1 MNKNYFGVIMAGGIG
16 SRFWPLSTTE
26 FPKQFHDILGTGR
39 TFLQQTF
46 DRLKKLI
53 PQDQI
58 YIVTL
63 KEYVDVTL
71 EQLPEI
77 SADQVIAE
85 PSGMNT
91 APCNLY
97 AAKLIQE
104 RNPEANIVV
113 APSDHVILDES
124 VFIQKLEL
132 ALSQSEKEDILVTLG
147 IKPTRPDTGYG
158 YIQYLTD
165 THNKSEIKK
174 VKTFTEKP
182 GIELAEAF
190 VKSGDFLWNAGIFIW
205 KAKSILNSFQKH
217 LPEMFESFDKT
228 QNPLSSEE
236 GKKEVKDI
244 YSTVQ
249 MISIDNGILE
259 KADNVYVIP
268 SSFGWSD
275 LGTWKSLYEN
285 SDKNAEEN
293 VKYGK
298 HIITYNTK
306 NSLVYTSQKKAIIVD
321 GLEDYIVVDTKKAL
335 LICPM
340 DKDQAIKA
348 FVSDL
353 KLNKGEKFT

>member
-1 MNKNYFGVIMAGGIG
+1 MKNNYFGVIMAGGIG

-26 FPKQFHDILGTGR
+26 YPKQFHDILGTGR
-39 TFLQQTF
+39 TFLQNTF
-46 DRLKKLI
+46 DRLKKII
-53 PQDQI
+53 PVEQI
-58 YIVTL
+58 YVVTL
-63 KEYVDVTL
+63 EEYVDLTL
-71 EQLPEI
+71 QQLPEI
-77 SADQVIAE
+77 SESQVIAE

-104 RNPEANIVV
+104 TDPEANIVV
-113 APSDHVILDES
+113 APSDHVILNEDI
-124 VFIQKLEL
+124 FIKKLEI
-132 ALSQSEKEDILVTLG
+132 ALKESEEKESLITLG
-147 IKPTRPDTGYG
+147 IQPTRPDTGYG
-158 YIQYLTD
+158 YIQFID
-165 THNKSEIKK
+165 NSKSEIKK

-182 GIELAEAF
+182 GIELAE
-190 VKSGDFLWNAGIFIW
+190 VLYKSGDFLWNAGIFVW
-205 KAKSILNSFQKH
+205 KAKTILNAFEQH
-217 LPEMFESFDKT
+217 LPEMFESFQRIK
-228 QNPLSSEE
+228 NPLSSEK
-236 GKKEVKDI
+236 GKKEIKSI

-259 KADNVYVIP
+259 KADNVFVIP

-285 SDKNAEEN
+285 SDKNGGNN
-293 VKYGK
+293 VKKGK
-298 HIITYNTK
+298 HILTYNTK
-306 NSLVYTSQKKAIIVD
+306 DSLIYTSQNKAIIVD
-321 GLEDYIVVDTKKAL
+321 GLEDYIVVNTRRAL

>member
-1 MNKNYFGVIMAGGIG
+1 MNKNYFGVIMAGGVG

-26 FPKQFHDILGTGR
+26 YPKQFHDILGTGR
-39 TFLQQTF
+39 TFLQNTF

-53 PQDQI
+53 PVDQI
-58 YIVTL
+58 YVVTL
-63 KEYVDVTL
+63 EEYVDLTL
-71 EQLPEI
+71 QQLPEL
-77 SADQVIAE
+77 SENQLIAE

-97 AAKLIQE
+97 AAKLIHE
-104 RNPEANIVV
+104 LNPDANIVV
-113 APSDHVILDES
+113 APSDHLILNEDI
-124 VFIQKLEL
+124 FIEKLKL
-132 ALSQSEKEDILVTLG
+132 ALNETENKEELITLG
-147 IKPTRPDTGYG
+147 IQPTRPDTGYG
-158 YIQYLTD
+158 YIQFLENNESD
-165 THNKSEIKK
+165 IKK

-182 GIELAEAF
+182 GIELAE
-190 VKSGDFLWNAGIFIW
+190 VLYKSGDFLWNAGIFVW
-205 KAKSILNSFQKH
+205 KAKTILKSFQKY
-217 LPEMFESFDKT
+217 LPEMFESFQRI
-228 QNPLSSEE
+228 QNPLNSEK
-236 GKKEVKDI
+236 GKQEIKLI

-285 SDKNAEEN
+285 SEKNGGNN
-293 VKYGK
+293 VKNGK
-298 HIITYNTK
+298 YTLTYNTK
-306 NSLVYTSQKKAIIVD
+306 NSLIYTSQNKAIVVD
-321 GLEDYIVVDTKKAL
+321 GLENYIVVNTRRAL

-340 DKDQAIKA
+340 DKDQMIKA

>member
-1 MNKNYFGVIMAGGIG
+1 MAGGVG

-26 FPKQFHDILGTGR
+26 YPKQFHDILGTGR
-39 TFLQQTF
+39 TFLQYTF

-53 PQDQI
+53 PVDQI
-58 YIVTL
+58 YVVTL
-63 KEYVDVTL
+63 EEYVDLTL
-71 EQLPEI
+71 QQLPEL
-77 SADQVIAE
+77 SENQVIAE

-97 AAKLIQE
+97 AAKLIME
-104 RNPEANIVV
+104 LNPEANIVV
-113 APSDHVILDES
+113 APSDHLILNED
-124 VFIQKLEL
+124 VFIEKLKL
-132 ALSQSEKEDILVTLG
+132 ALNETENKEELITLG
-147 IKPTRPDTGYG
+147 IQPTRPDTGYG
-158 YIQYLTD
+158 YIQFLENT
-165 THNKSEIKK
+165 KSDIKK

-182 GIELAEAF
+182 GIELAE
-190 VKSGDFLWNAGIFIW
+190 VLYKSGDFLWNAGIFVW
-205 KAKSILNSFQKH
+205 KAKTILNSFQQH
-217 LPEMFESFDKT
+217 LPEMFESFQRIK
-228 QNPLSSEE
+228 NPLNSEK
-236 GKKEVKDI
+236 GKKEIKSI

-285 SDKNAEEN
+285 SEKNEGDN
-293 VKYGK
+293 VKKGK
-298 HIITYNTK
+298 YILAYNTK
-306 NSLVYTSQKKAIIVD
+306 DTLIYTSQNKAIVVD
-321 GLEDYIVVDTKKAL
+321 GLENYIVVNTRRAL

-340 DKDQAIKA
+340 DKDQMIKA